1 MKRIFHWH
9 NLLFLPLFLFLVS
22 CAGMDPA
29 NVDVQLPESAPQ
41 VATTSYSQALQ
52 DLGLMTQIYGVTPVK
67 IQSNPIGDNT
77 GTSSSTG
84 GEIPRD
90 ITEMIK
96 SSLNSIG
103 GKVTFIPYDPAFI
116 QNQIVTGYSTF
127 DDKLIPDV
135 VISGGITEF
144 DRGLET
150 RGSNTDA
157 GVEASFTNAPK
168 WFPSNTASIDYGE
181 SDKIGLARITLDF
194 NLLDFVTMAG
204 ISRMNTVNSMEV
216 RKGMAEKELGIT
228 LFGPTFGRKGS
239 IKKVQGR
246 HSAVRML
253 VEASMM
259 QIVGKYLALPY
270 WKLLGEDAL
279 PDEVVMSAL
288 SQEFYSINEK
298 KRITKAQEWL
308 FLLGHDVQLTGKLD
322 PKTVAALT
330 AFDPTISGQSPA
342 LSYETYAALFQA
354 IPIKPETLGRRQL
367 LGQAPSRVQSAQPRS
382 QSPAIQP
389 AAAQASEPAAA
400 QPQPAQPASRAAQAS
415 APAASPEPAASPQPA
430 PTPSSTGSIGR
441 KLSAEEW

>member
-1 MKRIFHWH
+1 MKRISRRH
-9 NLLFLPLFLFLVS
+9 NFLLLPLFLFLVS

-29 NVDVQLPESAPQ
+29 NVDVQLQESAPQ

-52 DLGLMTQIYGVTPVK
+52 NLGLMTQIYGVTPVR

-127 DDKLIPDV
+127 EDKLIPDV

-168 WFPSNTASIDYGE
+168 WFPSNTASVDYGE

-216 RKGMAEKELGIT
+216 RKGMAAQELGIT

-246 HSAVRML
+246 HSAVRLL

-279 PDEVVMSAL
+279 PDKVVLSAL
-288 SQEFYSINEK
+288 SQEFYSVNEK
-298 KRITKAQEWL
+298 KRMTKAQEWL

-322 PKTVAALT
+322 PKTVTALT
-330 AFDPTISGQSPA
+330 TFDPTISGESPA

-354 IPIKPETLGRRQL
+354 VPIKPETLGRRQL
-367 LGQAPSRVQSAQPRS
+367 LDRTPSRVQSAQPPS
-382 QSPAIQP
+382 QSPVIQP
-389 AAAQASEPAAA
+389 AAAQTLEPAPAAA
-400 QPQPAQPASRAAQAS
+400 QPQPEQPASRAAQAS
-415 APAASPEPAASPQPA
+415 ALAADHQSTPI
-430 PTPSSTGSIGR
+430 PSSTGSIGR